1 MATIKKKNDDEV
13 DPLEATK
20 QRITAEKVRLEA
32 ELHEI
37 IERTVLSS
45 DTEKA
50 AEISSYDDHPADMAS
65 ETFERE
71 KDLALE
77 SNIQSLLTKVNTALE
92 KIAEG
97 TYGICDVC
105 GVEINAKRMEALPW
119 ASLCRDCQAFHEGR

>member
-1 MATIKKKNDDEV
+1 MTSAKKKVEEAV
-13 DPLEATK
+13 DPLEAVK
-20 QRITAEKVRLEA
+20 KLIMEEKIRLEA

-37 IERTVLSS
+37 IERTALAADV
-45 DTEKA
+45 EKA

-77 SNIQSLLTKVNTALE
+77 SNVQSLLLKVNVALE
-92 KIAEG
+92 KIEEG

-105 GVEINAKRMEALPW
+105 GVEINAKRLEALPW
-119 ASLCRDCQAFHEGR
+119 ASLCRECQSFHEGR

>member
-1 MATIKKKNDDEV
+1 MAPAKKDDEIV
-13 DPLEATK
+13 DPLEAVK
-20 QRITAEKVRLEA
+20 KRIMDEKIRLEA

-37 IERTVLSS
+37 IERTALAADV
-45 DTEKA
+45 EKA

-92 KIAEG
+92 KIDEG

-105 GVEINAKRMEALPW
+105 SVEINAKRLEALPW